1 MATLDFQGGRA
12 RLSGDLRCS
21 SIAAISRELLTQAGR
36 EGDMTVDLQAV
47 GNCDSAA
54 VAMLAACQS
63 VKQRQQDR
71 LLLENVPSG
80 LATLFSVYGLES
92 LLPGNV

>member
-1 MATLDFQGGRA
+1 MASLDFHNGRA

-21 SIAAISRELLTQAGR
+21 SIAVVARQLLTEAGR
-36 EGDMTVDLQAV
+36 DGDLTVDLQAV

-54 VAMLAACQS
+54 VAMLAACSS
-63 VKQRQQDR
+63 VKQRQQDS

-80 LATLFSVYGLES
+80 LETLFNVYGLES
-92 LLPGNV
+92 LLRRNL